1 MELDLVSNYSKIET
15 LVFRN
20 FFFPALFE
28 CCWRDY
34 REKREEYSSGK
45 EDTESVERTGL
56 VITMAAAAN
65 EAAVPQ
71 TASVTQMKRFQIVRS
86 GIATVMGL
94 PNEVKL
100 QIFCELR
107 DFGLD
112 TGFGGCNPYCV
123 SNKFLGILLLETNFG
138 SIKVKIAWP
147 KKTRAQLGAG
157 AGARLGPRLRG

>member
-1 MELDLVSNYSKIET
+1 
-15 LVFRN
+15 
-20 FFFPALFE
+20 
-28 CCWRDY
+28 
-34 REKREEYSSGK
+34 
-45 EDTESVERTGL
+45 
-56 VITMAAAAN
+56 MAAAAN

-112 TGFGGCNPYCV
+112 TGFGGCDP
-123 SNKFLGILLLETNFG
+123 
-138 SIKVKIAWP
+138 W
-147 KKTRAQLGAG
+147 
-157 AGARLGPRLRG
+157 